1 MSSSAQTVV
10 VARETGDTSSPQPR
24 RRSRPTH
31 VRAVE
36 RQPERESM
44 PKLLPHAQTKYFA
57 ILVVSVLTAGLL
69 TMLMVN
75 TALAQGAFVESDLQQ
90 QRTQLLEAEQALRAE
105 LAVAEAPTQVE
116 ASARELGMVPQD
128 VPVFVRLSDGAILG
142 NPIPQPAP
150 IVAEPVDESA
160 VSDEVVVDPGVDV
173 AVVDVAGVDDVVQP

>member
-10 VARETGDTSSPQPR
+10 IARETNDASSPQPR
-24 RRSRPTH
+24 RRPRPAH

-36 RQPERESM
+36 PQPERKSQ
-44 PKLLPHAQTKYFA
+44 PKLLPHAQTRYFA

-128 VPVFVRLSDGAILG
+128 VPVFLRISDGAILG

-150 IVAEPVDESA
+150 IVAEPIEEIA
-160 VSDEVVVDPGVDV
+160 VSDEVVVEPE
-173 AVVDVAGVDDVVQP
+173 VVDPGVDDVVQP